1 MDLTWNGGE
10 TGFRWPWLLL
20 VLALLV
26 LGLMVWWARARGR
39 RATGPAS
46 YVAHATRLRALP
58 RYQALV
64 RRQVAIGLCLTAAA
78 LIACAGAVLLAGRV
92 QERQTTEQTDRT
104 RDIIL
109 CLDASGSMAEVD
121 AQVLSEF
128 RRIVTGL
135 QGERVGLTIWS
146 GVAITVFPL
155 TDDYDFV
162 LDQLSEAESAF
173 GAGGIYSDEYVYFTA
188 GTVIDWE
195 VQSQLGDGLASCVQR
210 FDRRDEDRS
219 RAIVLASDNEPIGT
233 GIYDVPEAAE
243 LAAEEDVVVH
253 GIAAPTTAERP
264 SAAREFEDAVTTTG
278 GTFSLLGEDGSAAT
292 VIEAIGD
299 LEAKEIERPPVVRVL
314 DRPSLGTAVAGI
326 GIGGLLVVWAVQ
338 ALLVARSR
346 REERAP

>member
-243 LAAEEDVVVH
+243 LAAGEDVVVH

>member
-10 TGFRWPWLLL
+10 TGFRWPWVLP

-26 LGLMVWWARARGR
+26 LGLMVWWARSRAR

-46 YVAHATRLRALP
+46 YVAHAARLRALP

-78 LIACAGAVLLAGRV
+78 LIACAGAILLAGRV
-92 QERQTTEQTDRT
+92 QERQTTEQNDRT

-146 GVAITVFPL
+146 GVAITIFPL

-173 GAGGIYSDEYVYFTA
+173 GAGGVYSDEYARFTA

-233 GIYDVPEAAE
+233 GIYDVPGAAE

-253 GIAAPTTAERP
+253 GIAAPMTAERP
-264 SAAREFEDAVTTTG
+264 GAAREFEDAVTTTG

-299 LEAKEIERPPVVRVL
+299 LEAKEIQRPPVVRVL
-314 DRPSLGTAVAGI
+314 DRPSLGTAVAGV
-326 GIGGLLVVWAVQ
+326 GIGGLLLVWAVQ

-346 REERAP
+346 HEERAP